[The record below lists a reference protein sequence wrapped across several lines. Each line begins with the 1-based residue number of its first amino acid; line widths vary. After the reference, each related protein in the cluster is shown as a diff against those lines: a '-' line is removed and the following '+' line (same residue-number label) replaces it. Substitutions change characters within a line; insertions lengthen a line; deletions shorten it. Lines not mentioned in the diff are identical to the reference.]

1 MSLTGQITQAVPAP
15 NTSFTC
21 VKKHKNDA
29 VKLSRVFSSYHD
41 CTKEFE

>member
-29 VKLSRVFSSYHD
+29 VKIESSIQ
-41 CTKEFE
+41 FIS